1 MITNI
6 VNMYYQFTC
15 GHKILLENTTT
26 VTKEN
31 QYTYITPSECQVCKQ
46 ISTSQYHSTIGSRIF

>member
-6 VNMYYQFTC
+6 ANMYYQFTC
-15 GHKILLENTTT
+15 GHKILLENATT

-31 QYTYITPSECQVCKQ
+31 QYTYITPTECQVCKQ
-46 ISTSQYHSTIGSRIF
+46 ISKPQYNSTIGSRIF